1 VAGHNSRVRLNATH
15 GNGYSEPADDF
26 GIGVIGTASGN
37 VIDQNNITGNTN
49 GIYLGA
55 GTRQTMVRQNIVLGN
70 PAIQIANANPN
81 APAADILN
89 LSAAGQTTFERNT
102 CITSVNAPC
111 PAISSTP
118 PQ

>member
-37 VIDQNNITGNTN
+37 VIDVNNVTGNTN
-49 GIYLGA
+49 GILVGA
-55 GTRQTMVRQNIVLGN
+55 TTRQTMVRENVVVGN
-70 PAIQIANANPN
+70 PGIQVANSNPN
-81 APAADILN
+81 ARAVDILN

-102 CITSVNAPC
+102 CVTSVNAPC
-111 PAISSTP
+111 PAILRA